1 MLGDSSM
8 GQLGIGRR
16 SAPNNPT
23 DVSNISKVE
32 KIAVGYFHCL
42 ALNGNLSQTN
52 VRSSSYHLRYP
63 IEAGDVY
70 SWGAGS
76 GGKLGTGETSDAVLP
91 VKVSGLKK
99 VKDIAAGKTISAA
112 LTSTSLYYLIHVGC
126 DTNFASADGEVYT
139 WGNDKSGALGLKGIV
154 EAFTPQKVDLPE
166 KIATFS
172 LYESHI
178 GAISETGKLYMWGR
192 GTEGTKRHLRRVR

>member
-1 MLGDSSM
+1 M
-8 GQLGIGRR
+8 
-16 SAPNNPT
+16 SAIFPKSRKSRWDT
-23 DVSNISKVE
+23 F
-32 KIAVGYFHCL
+32 IASLLTVIYYK
-42 ALNGNLSQTN
+42 QTN
-52 VRSSSYHLRYP
+52 EAIHGTYG
-63 IEAGDVY
+63 IQEAGDVY

-112 LTSTSLYYLIHVGC
+112 LTSTSLYYLIRIGC

-154 EAFTPQKVDLPE
+154 ETFAPQKVDLPE